1 MEKMTKTMYFEVIR
15 DLVEGLSDVAFPDGI
30 KADDVLEF
38 IDKQTALLNKRASLS
53 KEKAANDE
61 FIELIYTIIFEAD
74 DFITADEIVEKVGNE
89 EITKNKVIAR
99 VSKLV
104 KAGRVVKEQV
114 KFEDGKK
121 RMAYKAVKKEED
133 V

>member
-1 MEKMTKTMYFEVIR
+1 MEKMTKAMYFEVIR
-15 DLVEGLSDVAFPDGI
+15 DLVEGLSDVAFPEGV
-30 KADDVLEF
+30 KADDILEF
-38 IDKQTALLNKRASLS
+38 IDKQAALLNKRASLS
-53 KEKAANDE
+53 KERAANDE

-99 VSKLV
+99 ISKLV

-121 RMAYKAVKKEED
+121 RMAYKAIKKEED